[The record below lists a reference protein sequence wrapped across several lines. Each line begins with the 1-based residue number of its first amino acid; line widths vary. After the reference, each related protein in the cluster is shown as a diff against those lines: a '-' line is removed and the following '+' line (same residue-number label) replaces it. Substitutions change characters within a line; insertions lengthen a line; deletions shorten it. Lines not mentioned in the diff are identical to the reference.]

1 MFFLFYKRFI
11 SNILYARLFEH
22 DVSFS
27 FIFWSHILFYS
38 KLLLTSCCSTI
49 LVIVLQL
56 VSSIVTTNISLSFLQ
71 FMFATYFWQAVC
83 DNYNCTVDS
92 FHSLVDGKAI
102 WCLLDYYF
110 QKELHNVC
118 SLKVFNFF
126 RFLLGA
132 DNNFLFVCKIY
143 FSILLQEVYE
153 KGGKTSIMS
162 VNEYSD
168 ALYNFILSQKLIMLL
183 GNFPEVNFN
192 SNVVLIETRYC
203 CLTDVLYK

>member
-22 DVSFS
+22 AVS
-27 FIFWSHILFYS
+27 FIFIFWLHTLFYS

-49 LVIVLQL
+49 LVIVLKL
-56 VSSIVTTNISLSFLQ
+56 VSSTVTTNISSSFLQ

-110 QKELHNVC
+110 
-118 SLKVFNFF
+118 
-126 RFLLGA
+126 
-132 DNNFLFVCKIY
+132 
-143 FSILLQEVYE
+143 
-153 KGGKTSIMS
+153 
-162 VNEYSD
+162 
-168 ALYNFILSQKLIMLL
+168 
-183 GNFPEVNFN
+183 
-192 SNVVLIETRYC
+192 
-203 CLTDVLYK
+203 